1 MVIQSAPNGSTAP
14 SPVARPQIP
23 GDTVITPMPD
33 RTPES
38 TRIGPMPPNNA
49 ERMAQAFQHV
59 VDELN
64 QQMTANNRNLIFAV
78 DRRINTTVIAVTDKN
93 TGEMVRQLPAE
104 AVLKV
109 AHSIENLKGVLY
121 SDQA

>member
-1 MVIQSAPNGSTAP
+1 
-14 SPVARPQIP
+14 
-23 GDTVITPMPD
+23 
-33 RTPES
+33 
-38 TRIGPMPPNNA
+38 MPPNNA
-49 ERMAQAFQHV
+49 ERMAQAFQHI

>member
-1 MVIQSAPNGSTAP
+1 
-14 SPVARPQIP
+14 
-23 GDTVITPMPD
+23 
-33 RTPES
+33 
-38 TRIGPMPPNNA
+38 MPPNNA